1 MILSNKNEIMKQA
14 QNALK
19 NAPGVGLTEAD
30 LAFFK
35 RHGGNEEDGGAE
47 PVIFKLLPSGTI
59 RVKNTKGCLQIF
71 IMNLK
76 KCPAKVN
83 CMDAKKY
90 PLMAIN
96 AARVAAIKEMT
107 SLGIDVNIGDWGSFG
122 RAGDVVDV
130 YAKVIKTRKALK
142 STGYTV
148 KKAIDRAGWT
158 LYNPEGMEMKTST
171 DAPAAIVEV
180 GQNYCSAVNT
190 WDAVKNIK

>member
-1 MILSNKNEIMKQA
+1 MILSNKNEIMQQA
-14 QNALK
+14 ENALK
-19 NAPGVGLTEAD
+19 NAPGVGLTTQDMARI
-30 LAFFK
+30 K
-35 RHGGNEEDGGAE
+35 RHGGNKEDGGAE
-47 PVIFKLLPSGTI
+47 PVIFKLKPSGTI

-96 AARVAAIKEMT
+96 AARVRALKEMT
-107 SLGIDVNIGDWGSFG
+107 SLGIDINIGDWDSLG
-122 RAGDVVDV
+122 RAGDTVDV

-142 STGYTV
+142 LTGYTV
-148 KKAIDRAGWT
+148 KKATDRAGWV
-158 LYNPEGMEMKTST
+158 LYNPEGAEMKTSA

-180 GQNYCSAVNT
+180 GQNYCSALTT
-190 WDAVKNIK
+190 WDAVKDIK

>member
-1 MILSNKNEIMKQA
+1 MILSNKNEIMEQA
-14 QNALK
+14 KSALK
-19 NAPGVGLTEAD
+19 NAPGKELTKSD
-30 LAFFK
+30 LAHFK
-35 RHGGNEEDGGAE
+35 RCGGNNEDAGAE
-47 PVIFKLLPSGTI
+47 PVIFKLKPSGTI
-59 RVKNTKGCLQIF
+59 RVKNDKGCLQIF
-71 IMNLK
+71 IMKLK

-90 PLMAIN
+90 PRMAIN

-107 SLGIDVNIGDWGSFG
+107 SLGIDINIGDWDSLGS
-122 RAGDVVDV
+122 AGDTVDV

-142 STGYTV
+142 LTGYTV

-158 LYNPEGMEMKTST
+158 LFDPEGAEVKTSA

-180 GQNYCSAVNT
+180 GQNYCSALNT